1 MIAVVKEKFGKGW
14 QLRQIPK
21 PTVAENEVLLE
32 VKKIGICGSDMA
44 IYDGREKELMLP
56 VVPGHE
62 FGGEIIDCGL
72 GVADL
77 VVGNRVVVNLVKN
90 CGRCYYCRRGDA
102 NLCLDTNLIGF
113 HTNGGFAEYA
123 TVPAKNCH
131 LIPDSMSWEDAAA
144 VDPVTS
150 ALAAFKKTGI
160 KSSDTVCI
168 LGPGPIGLYGCQI
181 AKAEGA
187 KNVIMLGT
195 RKARLALAAKLGA
208 DHTLLVQHE
217 NPMAVIE
224 DVQKITQS
232 RGADVVLEASG
243 NPDTLDLAL
252 KLAAKGG
259 RVALVSIYHK
269 STQVDPMTIVFNEL
283 KVFGSF
289 DYKWIDFEEA
299 IQMIASGRVLTAP
312 LTTHTFPLKE
322 IQAGIKAMEDKQAIK
337 VMIDP

>member
-1 MIAVVKEKFGKGW
+1 MIAVVKEKAGKGW
-14 QLRQIPK
+14 QLRQVPE
-21 PTVAENEVLLE
+21 PTMAENEVLLA

-44 IYDGREKELMLP
+44 IYDGREKDLSLP
-56 VVPGHE
+56 VIPGHE
-62 FGGEIIDCGL
+62 FGGEIIDCGPA
-72 GVADL
+72 VSDL

-102 NLCLDTNLIGF
+102 NLCLNTNLIGF
-113 HTNGGFAEYA
+113 HSNGGFAQYA
-123 TVPAKNCH
+123 AVPARNCH
-131 LIPDSMSWEDAAA
+131 LIPDSMSWAAAAA

-160 KSSDTVCI
+160 ASSDTVCI

-195 RKARLALAAKLGA
+195 RKARLDLAATLGA
-208 DHTLLVQHE
+208 DHTLLVPRE
-217 NPMAVIE
+217 DPMAVLAA
-224 DVQKITQS
+224 VQQITGS
-232 RGADVVLEASG
+232 KGAEVVLEASG
-243 NPDTLDLAL
+243 NPGTMDLAL
-252 KLAAKGG
+252 HLAAKGG
-259 RVALVSIYHK
+259 RVALVSIYHE
-269 STQVDPMTIVFNEL
+269 STHIDPMTIVFNEL

-299 IQMIASGRVLTAP
+299 IQMIASGRVQTTP
-312 LTTHTFPLKE
+312 LTTHTFPLKD
-322 IQAGIKAMEDKQAIK
+322 IQAGIKVMEDKQAIK